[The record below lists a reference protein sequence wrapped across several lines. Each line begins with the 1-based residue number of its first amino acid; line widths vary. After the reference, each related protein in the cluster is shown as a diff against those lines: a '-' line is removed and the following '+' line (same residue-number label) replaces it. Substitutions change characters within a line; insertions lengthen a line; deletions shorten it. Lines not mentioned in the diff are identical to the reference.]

1 MLINLKYAEI
11 SIVNSVK
18 GDYNLVILTELRREE
33 MYNTNKILDFK
44 KSRGNHRENLRPQA
58 DGDYCEKDYHKMIDE
73 LAYKGTEDYKFELP
87 PKDQPNTSQ
96 EIQEHLRREY
106 VIALLTTEMKMH
118 KARQTRMNNDVQR
131 YFNSSPL
138 RNAFSRWM
146 VYGYLVNKPYNI
158 TTLCDEMYADR
169 KTVSLM
175 IKDCEAKGWIQT
187 IKSNGQLFCIASP
200 ILVDKME
207 DYVKWRR
214 KLAQDTIGVA
224 FSALKAF
231 EDLMSIDTTSDSK
244 YSTDL

>member
-1 MLINLKYAEI
+1 
-11 SIVNSVK
+11 
-18 GDYNLVILTELRREE
+18 

-44 KSRGNHRENLRPQA
+44 KSERNHKQNLKPQA
-58 DGDYCEKDYHKMIDE
+58 DGDYCEKDYIDIIDN
-73 LAYKGTEDYKFELP
+73 LTTKKTSDYKFELP
-87 PKDQPNTSQ
+87 PKDQANTSQ
-96 EIQEHLRREY
+96 EIQEHLHREY

-118 KARQTRMNNDVQR
+118 KARQTRMDTDIQR

-158 TTLCDEMYADR
+158 TTLCDEMGADR
-169 KTVSLM
+169 KTISLM
-175 IKDCEAKGWIQT
+175 IKECEAEGWIQT

-200 ILVDKME
+200 PLVYKME
-207 DYVKWRR
+207 EYVSWRR
-214 KLAQDTIGVA
+214 KLAKDTIGVA

-244 YSTDL
+244 YSTDI

>member
-1 MLINLKYAEI
+1 
-11 SIVNSVK
+11 
-18 GDYNLVILTELRREE
+18 

-44 KSRGNHRENLRPQA
+44 KSERNHKQNLKPQA
-58 DGDYCEKDYHKMIDE
+58 DGDYCEKDYIDIIDN
-73 LAYKGTEDYKFELP
+73 LTTKKTSDYKFELP
-87 PKDQPNTSQ
+87 PKDQSNTSQ

-118 KARQTRMNNDVQR
+118 KARQTRMDTDIQR

-158 TTLCDEMYADR
+158 TTLCDEMGADR
-169 KTVSLM
+169 KTISLM
-175 IKDCEAKGWIQT
+175 IKECEAEGWIQT

-200 ILVDKME
+200 PLVSKME
-207 DYVKWRR
+207 EYVSWRR
-214 KLAQDTIGVA
+214 KLAKDTIGVA

-244 YSTDL
+244 YSTDI